1 MLTAVASNAAVKRL
15 SMRPVRMAQDGREES
30 KLLRRE
36 PVESEECDM
45 AKPLVLTSVL
55 DTTITDSNRIKNSP

>member
-1 MLTAVASNAAVKRL
+1 
-15 SMRPVRMAQDGREES
+15 MAQDGREES

-55 DTTITDSNRIKNSP
+55 DTTITDSNRIKNSPYNQTELGVLAGKRWVRS

>member
-1 MLTAVASNAAVKRL
+1 
-15 SMRPVRMAQDGREES
+15 MAQDGRKEF

-55 DTTITDSNRIKNSP
+55 DTTITDSNRIKIGPKTRRS